1 MLVGVGVN
9 LFLVPH
15 RLMDGGMIGIG
26 LLATYYMQL
35 PPGLVMIFVSLPVY
49 VIVFFY
55 DRRLFYHSFHGML
68 ISSFFIDVLSDLRG
82 WNLWS
87 TSSSAVTG
95 GVMIGMGVGLM
106 LAYETNTGGTD
117 LLAQFLARRFKLHV
131 ALLILVIDG
140 FIVSCSLQ
148 TIGMERTIFSLIT
161 IIAVAATTHM
171 FSGISRKRQPYTV
184 IGPLD
189 SFEHLQIS
197 QKGRGWRLFWR
208 K

>member
-1 MLVGVGVN
+1 
-9 LFLVPH
+9 
-15 RLMDGGMIGIG
+15 
-26 LLATYYMQL
+26 
-35 PPGLVMIFVSLPVY
+35 
-49 VIVFFY
+49 
-55 DRRLFYHSFHGML
+55 
-68 ISSFFIDVLSDLRG
+68 
-82 WNLWS
+82 
-87 TSSSAVTG
+87 
-95 GVMIGMGVGLM
+95 MIGMGVGLM

-117 LLAQFLARRFKLHV
+117 LLAQFLARRFKLRV

-189 SFEHLQIS
+189 SFENLQIR
-197 QKGRGWRLFWR
+197 QKGRGWIIFWR